1 MTQNKTKHTG
11 NVEALE
17 RSVFTKRHFRR
28 QADHWMLDNHKLAM
42 RIVEAYIR
50 GGRPAADYFMQAFQF
65 GYTVDAVERA
75 LKIVTQKQ
83 RLAWIASGWIL
94 NLSPEDKARKLV
106 KVAATV
112 KGVREALRIK
122 QQRVTKAI
130 KVGYSPTTVKTV
142 YVRVKGYAGCTYDAV
157 LSYVWAKYKDQQEL
171 AGYPAGG

>member
-1 MTQNKTKHTG
+1 MTNNNTEFTG

-17 RSVFTKRHFRR
+17 RSVFTKRNFRK
-28 QADHWMLDNHKLAM
+28 QADRWMLDDHKLAI

-65 GYTVDAVERA
+65 GYTVKAVESA

-94 NLSPEDKARKLV
+94 SMSPEEKARKQAKV
-106 KVAATV
+106 KATI
-112 KGVREALRIK
+112 KGVREALRTK
-122 QQRVTKAI
+122 QKRVTKAI
-130 KVGYSPTTVKTV
+130 KVGYSAEMVKTA

-157 LSYVWAKYKDQQEL
+157 LSFVWTMYRDQQEL
-171 AGYPAGG
+171 AGNPASG